1 MITISFRSPL
11 TPDAAAYLTAHTGI
25 DFGLQDMRHW
35 FCATAYDERD
45 EIVGVLTVEPKTSFD
60 WYFSCAVTDPR
71 VLSRRLLRTIF
82 RTVFSHAVRIT
93 AEVDP
98 ANEHAARSARRLG
111 FVYEGFKR
119 RGLDGTR
126 DALQFGM
133 LPEDCR
139 YLPGFHPAFTSI
151 RPPSFG
157 GHDGFLAQA
166 S

>member
-1 MITISFRSPL
+1 MITISFAAPL
-11 TPDAAAYLTAHTGI
+11 TADACHYLSVQTGV
-25 DFGLQDMRHW
+25 DYGMQDMRHW

-45 EIVGVLTVEPKTSFD
+45 EIVGVLACEPKTYFD

-82 RTVFSHAVRIT
+82 KTLFGHGVRVT
-93 AEVDP
+93 AEIDP
-98 ANEHAARSARRLG
+98 ANEHAVRQARRMG

-119 RGLDGTR
+119 LGIEGRR
-126 DALQFGM
+126 DAYLFGM
-133 LPEDCR
+133 LAEDCR
-139 YLPGFHPAFTSI
+139 YLPGFDPQRTSI

-157 GHDGFLAQA
+157 GHNGFFTQA